1 MLAVLRGMSKLS
13 RKIPDMKLQP
23 WTLLILAASFA
34 FTCRADESSALATLS
49 DSTTDLH
56 AKAMA
61 CDELG
66 RVGTGKAVPP
76 LAKLLADVQL
86 HDYARDALERIPDA
100 GAGKALVDALGNL
113 KGDLQIGVIISLG
126 DRREA
131 TAVSALSKM
140 AGQPDTVGASAVSSL
155 AKIASDDAGKVITK
169 LLSSN
174 NATVKTNA
182 AHAAL
187 KAAQRMDKAGN
198 EKGAK
203 KLRSAVAKSDVPAF
217 LKAAAK

>member
-49 DSTTDLH
+49 GSTTDLH

-66 RVGTGKAVPP
+66 RVGTAKAVPP

-100 GAGKALVDALGNL
+100 GAGKALVDALGSL
-113 KGDLQIGVIISLG
+113 KGDLQIGVIMVLVTDG
-126 DRREA
+126 KPQRFRR
-131 TAVSALSKM
+131 
-140 AGQPDTVGASAVSSL
+140 
-155 AKIASDDAGKVITK
+155 
-169 LLSSN
+169 
-174 NATVKTNA
+174 
-182 AHAAL
+182 
-187 KAAQRMDKAGN
+187 
-198 EKGAK
+198 
-203 KLRSAVAKSDVPAF
+203 
-217 LKAAAK
+217 